1 MNNTSPLYEVFKK
14 HEKEFTESIT
24 LAAKTS
30 ASTIGKEFSNVYH
43 ILNKQ

>member
-14 HEKEFTESIT
+14 YEKKFTESII

-30 ASTIGKEFSNVYH
+30 ASNMGKEFSKVYH

>member
-1 MNNTSPLYEVFKK
+1 MNNTSPIYEVFKK
-14 HEKEFTESIT
+14 YEKELTESIT

-30 ASTIGKEFSNVYH
+30 ASNMGKEFSKVYH